1 MPVILAIICLLPA
14 LFSRVTHLSTFALF
28 SLSLS
33 LSLSLLCSLAYM
45 KLSNAHLRGGCNNLA
60 KDYERRK
67 AARPTAF
74 FRSSCPILQWDP
86 VEFSL
91 RSVECNLLLACSLTR
106 SFVTRFE
113 RIQRRASSLESA
125 QDFKFLSQWGKCIN
139 TLLTGQVCYMLST
152 DLQLVEW
159 KHFILHFP
167 SLWFIIEGRNF
178 QIFQKHKEL
187 IIRSVANK
195 QQHNW
200 YVVNL
205 MDKHP
210 ILRKFRNILDSGG

>member
-1 MPVILAIICLLPA
+1 MPPTGTFLPRYASLYVRLIL
-14 LFSRVTHLSTFALF
+14 

-125 QDFKFLSQWGKCIN
+125 RTSSF
-139 TLLTGQVCYMLST
+139 
-152 DLQLVEW
+152 
-159 KHFILHFP
+159 
-167 SLWFIIEGRNF
+167 
-178 QIFQKHKEL
+178 
-187 IIRSVANK
+187 
-195 QQHNW
+195 
-200 YVVNL
+200 
-205 MDKHP
+205 
-210 ILRKFRNILDSGG
+210 FRNEENVLILYLPVKSVTCSPPTYN